1 LIAWR
6 EDGPDGFAPLGRG
19 GLRVR
24 PLSFGGAPLGNLGT
38 AVSDEDAEAA
48 VHAAW
53 AAGIRYFDVAPHYG
67 LGLAEERLG
76 RALRNYPRDE
86 YILSTKVGRVLFDPG
101 EGSQSDTQGFAVR
114 SSLRRVFDYSAAGVR
129 RSLEDSLNR
138 LGLDRVDIVFVHDP
152 ENVYRESLD
161 GAFPALDTLRSEGV
175 ISSYGAG
182 VNHSGI
188 LADIVRETDSDV
200 VLAARTWTLAD
211 RSALA
216 DLLPA
221 ALEREVSVVVAGVL
235 SPGIVG
241 VEHGRLDELCRDFG
255 VSIMTAATRF
265 PFLHPAVTTVLIG
278 MRSAAEVE
286 TDTASFA
293 ETIPDGFWS
302 AILDEFGLSEPR
314 RTAP

>member
-1 LIAWR
+1 M
-6 EDGPDGFAPLGRG
+6 
-19 GLRVR
+19 R
-24 PLSFGGAPLGNLGT
+24 PLSFGAAPLGNLGT

-67 LGLAEERLG
+67 LGLAEERPG
-76 RALRNYPRDE
+76 RALRNYPRNE

-101 EGSQSDTQGFAVR
+101 EGSRTDSQGFAVQSR
-114 SSLRRVFDYSAAGVR
+114 LRRVFDYSAAGVS

-138 LGLDRVDIVFVHDP
+138 LGLDRVDIVYVHDP
-152 ENVYRESLD
+152 EIFHRESLD
-161 GAFPALDTLRSEGV
+161 GAFPALDKLRSEGV
-175 ISSYGAG
+175 ILSYGAG
-182 VNHSGI
+182 MNQSAV

-211 RSALA
+211 RSAFM

-221 ALEREVSVVVAGVL
+221 ALERQVSVVAAGVL
-235 SPGIVG
+235 SPGILG
-241 VEHGRLDELCRDFG
+241 SEHARLDELCTDFG

-278 MRSAAEVE
+278 TRSAAEVE

-302 AILDEFGLSEPR
+302 AILDEFELGASER
-314 RTAP
+314 IAP

>member
-1 LIAWR
+1 MIAWR
-6 EDGPDGFAPLGRG
+6 DEVPEGFAPLGRG

-24 PLSFGGAPLGNLGT
+24 PLSFGAAPLGNLGT
-38 AVSDEDAEAA
+38 AVADEDAEAA

-76 RALRNYPRDE
+76 RALRNYPRDD

-101 EGSQSDTQGFAVR
+101 EGSRPDSQGFAVR

-129 RSLEDSLNR
+129 RSLEDSLSR
-138 LGLDRVDIVFVHDP
+138 LGLDRVDIVYVHDP
-152 ENVYRESLD
+152 ENFYRESLD
-161 GAFPALDTLRSEGV
+161 GAFPALDELRGEGV

-182 VNHSGI
+182 MNESRM

-211 RSALA
+211 RSALT

-221 ALEREVSVVVAGVL
+221 ALERDVSVVVAGVL
-235 SPGIVG
+235 SPGILGSAQPRV
-241 VEHGRLDELCRDFG
+241 DELCRTYG
-255 VSIMTAATRF
+255 VSIVTAATRF
-265 PFLHPAVTTVLIG
+265 PFLHPAVATVLVG
-278 MRSAAEVE
+278 MRSAAEVV
-286 TDTASFA
+286 TDARSIA
-293 ETIPDGFWS
+293 ETIPDGFWP
-302 AILDEFGLSEPR
+302 AIMDGFDVGAAERITP
-314 RTAP
+314 

>member
-1 LIAWR
+1 MIAWR

-101 EGSQSDTQGFAVR
+101 EGSQTDTQGFAVR

-138 LGLDRVDIVFVHDP
+138 LGMDRVDIVFVHDP
-152 ENVYRESLD
+152 ENFYRESLD

-182 VNHSGI
+182 VNHSAI

-211 RSALA
+211 RSALT

-293 ETIPDGFWS
+293 ETIPDAFWS
-302 AILDEFGLSEPR
+302 AILDEFGLSEPG

>member
-6 EDGPDGFAPLGRG
+6 EDGPEGFAPLGRG

-24 PLSFGGAPLGNLGT
+24 PLSFGAAPLGNLGT

-86 YILSTKVGRVLFDPG
+86 YVLSTKVGRVLVDPG
-101 EGSQSDTQGFAVR
+101 EGPRSDSQGFAVQSR
-114 SSLRRVFDYSAAGVR
+114 LRRVFDYSAAGVH

-138 LGLDRVDIVFVHDP
+138 LGLDRVDIVYVHDP
-152 ENVYRESLD
+152 ENFYRESLD
-161 GAFPALDTLRSEGV
+161 GAFPALDQLRSEGV

-182 VNHSGI
+182 MNESAM

-211 RSALA
+211 RSALT

-221 ALEREVSVVVAGVL
+221 ALGRGVSVVVAGVL
-235 SPGIVG
+235 IPGVLG
-241 VEHGRLDELCRDFG
+241 AEGSRFEELCRTFG
-255 VSIMTAATRF
+255 VPIVTAAARF
-265 PFLHPAVTTVLIG
+265 PFLHPAVSTVLVG
-278 MRSAAEVE
+278 MRSGAEVVA
-286 TDTASFA
+286 DTHAFSEA
-293 ETIPDGFWS
+293 IPDGFWS
-302 AILDEFGLSEPR
+302 AILGEFGLAEPE